1 MVDAESRR
9 FTSPFFHRQFAE
21 KREIWT
27 RVEDLRCY
35 GLLGMFSYCK
45 NLNLDCSDW
54 NVPTYANHS
63 DFNHCAPGVILP
75 KAWQ

>member
-21 KREIWT
+21 
-27 RVEDLRCY
+27 RVKFGPGWKTSDVMDM
-35 GLLGMFSYCK
+35 LGMFSYCK

-54 NVPTYANHS
+54 NVPTYSNHS

>member
-1 MVDAESRR
+1 MDM
-9 FTSPFFHRQFAE
+9 
-21 KREIWT
+21 
-27 RVEDLRCY
+27 
-35 GLLGMFSYCK
+35 LGMFSYCK

-54 NVPTYANHS
+54 NVPTYSNHS